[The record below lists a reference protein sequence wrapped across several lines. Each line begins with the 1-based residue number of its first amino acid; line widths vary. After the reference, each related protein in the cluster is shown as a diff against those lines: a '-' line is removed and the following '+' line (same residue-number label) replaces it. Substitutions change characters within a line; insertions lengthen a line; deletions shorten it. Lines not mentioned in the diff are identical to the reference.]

1 MQFTR
6 HVTLVGCDWQKLETC
21 LDMIPASN
29 ASTAAARKTAALK
42 CLPAREE
49 LINSTSLL
57 MNALLSSVSSAGCGQ
72 RVCFFRH
79 FIYQTSIILPR
90 QARDQDRKVEHEKM
104 VFCRTLGT
112 VQNVMQHTFP
122 LMLELTKTKLEAA
135 LGEPLVRTTES
146 LLLCLSRA
154 CLGKSSLCIF

>member
-72 RVCFFRH
+72 RVFSCAISYTKHQSF
-79 FIYQTSIILPR
+79 Y
-90 QARDQDRKVEHEKM
+90 QDRLGTKIGKLSM
-104 VFCRTLGT
+104 KRWFSAGRLGQCRT
-112 VQNVMQHTFP
+112 
-122 LMLELTKTKLEAA
+122 
-135 LGEPLVRTTES
+135 
-146 LLLCLSRA
+146 
-154 CLGKSSLCIF
+154 